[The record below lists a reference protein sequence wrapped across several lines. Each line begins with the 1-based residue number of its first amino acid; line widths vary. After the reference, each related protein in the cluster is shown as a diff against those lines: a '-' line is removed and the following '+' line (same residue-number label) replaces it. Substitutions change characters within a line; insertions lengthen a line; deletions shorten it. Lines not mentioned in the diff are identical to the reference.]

1 MDDPIASLNKPMMF
15 LTTAISS
22 RYLSTN
28 NQLRLSSTPRSQA
41 NIQGG
46 RVVVQKVQGRQAQGY
61 SNARRGRGTRNTRVV
76 RTVGDLIANPT
87 NVIKCYNNRRNGHY
101 AKECTTKK
109 RVNDSEWFKENMLLA
124 QQQEAGIEIADE
136 VGPSYDSDILYEVP
150 NYDTYHAN
158 DMFNPF
164 VQELTAFEQLVS
176 VNDTYVDFLSDSN
189 VISDNPYSD
198 NNENEVVQEMTSLA
212 QNDVSIL
219 SLIEN
224 MQHEVTRCNT
234 GNLETKQVNE
244 QLTIELDRYR
254 KQVKILESE
263 KENQLVFTSIE
274 KDLDSK
280 MRKLIVE
287 YNHKEA
293 AFNKEILV
301 LKQELSLTSET
312 NSSLKNNNNF
322 ESRQLNE
329 RIIIIEYLV
338 NISKRR
344 TFWSLNEDI
353 LKITIL
359 ITNTPYP
366 SRKIRRIR
374 ACTHQRPQRKQAQYA
389 VSREDQYAVFKI

>member
-1 MDDPIASLNKPMMF
+1 M
-15 LTTAISS
+15 TE
-22 RYLSTN
+22 
-28 NQLRLSSTPRSQA
+28 
-41 NIQGG
+41 
-46 RVVVQKVQGRQAQGY
+46 KVDAY
-61 SNARRGRGTRNTRVV
+61 
-76 RTVGDLIANPT
+76 
-87 NVIKCYNNRRNGHY
+87 
-101 AKECTTKK
+101 
-109 RVNDSEWFKENMLLA
+109 DSEVDDAPTASAIFMAKMSPVGSINW
-124 QQQEAGIEIADE
+124 DE
-136 VGPSYDSDILYEVP
+136 VGPSYDSDILSEVP

-158 DMFNPF
+158 DMFSPF
-164 VQELTAFEQLVS
+164 VQELPASEQLVS

-198 NNENEVVQEMTSLA
+198 NNENEVVQGMTSLA

-254 KQVKILESE
+254 KQVKIFESE
-263 KENQLVFTSIE
+263 KENQLVFTSTK

-280 MRKLIVE
+280 IRKLIVE

-312 NSSLKNNNNF
+312 NSSLKSNNNF

-329 RIIIIEYLV
+329 RIIIMEYLV

-366 SRKIRRIR
+366 SRKIRHMALPPRDQR
-374 ACTHQRPQRKQAQYA
+374 HQMLMEHRDAAGAKPGDA
-389 VSREDQYAVFKI
+389 VTDQT